1 MLMALQFVGVLGASM
16 IIKEWIDRVGLRPFF
31 MLSNLATILFQI
43 YWVLMIVFPG
53 RIESALPLV
62 YLLIGVALASFS
74 SATNK
79 YLSLVCRPSERALS
93 VTLFSTVVGFTGGL
107 TSTGWGFIL
116 KDSAT
121 GLMNTNAFLVYF
133 VSAFMLQVF
142 LLKGYM
148 KIKDNLRSEEPLPTN
163 GIMVRPFRYLVTFIN
178 MVEPPVSRNPQKS
191 IKETKL

>member
-1 MLMALQFVGVLGASM
+1 
-16 IIKEWIDRVGLRPFF
+16 
-31 MLSNLATILFQI
+31 
-43 YWVLMIVFPG
+43 
-53 RIESALPLV
+53 
-62 YLLIGVALASFS
+62 
-74 SATNK
+74 
-79 YLSLVCRPSERALS
+79 
-93 VTLFSTVVGFTGGL
+93 
-107 TSTGWGFIL
+107 
-116 KDSAT
+116 
-121 GLMNTNAFLVYF
+121 MNTNAFLVYF